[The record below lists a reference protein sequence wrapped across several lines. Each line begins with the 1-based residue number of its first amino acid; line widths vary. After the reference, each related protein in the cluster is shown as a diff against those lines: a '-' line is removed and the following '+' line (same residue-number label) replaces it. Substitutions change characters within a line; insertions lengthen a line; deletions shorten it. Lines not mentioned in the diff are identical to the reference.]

1 MPKSAYFLCLLFFC
15 LSPVLLSGQTDSL
28 ADPKA
33 WGFGARGNLLINQV
47 ALSNWQAGG
56 ESSLSGTVSI
66 NLSAKK
72 RFGRWVWDN
81 RLDLR
86 YGHQWLGDRSV
97 KTDDLIDLNTRLD
110 RRLSDRL
117 SISLM
122 LAFRTQF
129 AQGFEAS
136 VPDIFVS
143 DFLAPAYTNM
153 GVGLTYKAGEK
164 LSLFFSPSTAKWTLV
179 NNGRLADNGAFGVE
193 AAQVDSS
200 GNVISPGKK
209 SRFEIGGYMNV
220 LLTTVVAKNID
231 FRSKLDLFS
240 NYLNKPQ
247 NIDVNWENTLNLKV
261 NEYVTVQLVAH
272 LIYDNDI
279 VFTDVSGRGPRTQF
293 RESMGVGLNYAF

>member
-56 ESSLSGTVSI
+56 ESSLGGTVSI

-279 VFTDVSGRGPRTQF
+279 VFTDVNGRGPRTQF

>member
-72 RFGRWVWDN
+72 SFGRWVWDN

-279 VFTDVSGRGPRTQF
+279 VFTDVNGRGPRTQF

>member
-1 MPKSAYFLCLLFFC
+1 MKPTTFLSLVSVCFF
-15 LSPVLLSGQTDSL
+15 PVLSSGQADSL
-28 ADPKA
+28 IDPSG
-33 WGFGARGNLLINQV
+33 WDYGARGNLLVNQV

-72 RFGRWVWDN
+72 SFGHWAWDN

-86 YGHQWLGDRSV
+86 YGHQWLGGRSV
-97 KTDDLIDLNTRLD
+97 KTDDLIDLNSRLD
-110 RRLSDRL
+110 RRLFDRL
-117 SISLM
+117 SLSLM

-143 DFLAPAYTNM
+143 DFLAPAYTNV

-179 NNGRLADNGAFGVE
+179 NNGRLADNGAFGVD
-193 AAQVDSS
+193 AAEVDSS
-200 GNVISPGKK
+200 GNVITPGKK

-220 LLTTVVAKNID
+220 LFATDVAKNID

-272 LIYDNDI
+272 LIYDDDI
-279 VFTDVSGRGPRTQF
+279 VFTDANGRGPRTQF
-293 RESMGVGLNYAF
+293 RESMGVGLNYTF

>member
-1 MPKSAYFLCLLFFC
+1 MMKPSSFLSLLFVGLF
-15 LSPVLLSGQTDSL
+15 PVFSSAQADSL
-28 ADPKA
+28 TDPKG
-33 WGFGARGNLLINQV
+33 WSYGPRGNLLVNQV

-56 ESSLSGTVSI
+56 ESSLSGTISI

-72 RFGRWVWDN
+72 SFGRWVWDN

-97 KTDDLIDLNTRLD
+97 KTDDLIDLNSRLD

-117 SISLM
+117 SLSLM

-179 NNGRLADNGAFGVE
+179 NNERLANTGAFGVV
-193 AAQVDSS
+193 AAEVDSS
-200 GNVISPGKK
+200 GTVITPGKRR
-209 SRFEIGGYMNV
+209 RFEIGGYMNV
-220 LLTTVVAKNID
+220 LFTTDVAKNID

-272 LIYDNDI
+272 LIYDDDI
-279 VFTDVSGRGPRTQF
+279 VFTDANGRGPRTQF
-293 RESMGVGLNYAF
+293 RESMGVGLNYTF

>member
-72 RFGRWVWDN
+72 SFGRWVWDN

-143 DFLAPAYTNM
+143 DFLAPDLKT
-153 GVGLTYKAGEK
+153 T
-164 LSLFFSPSTAKWTLV
+164 SL
-179 NNGRLADNGAFGVE
+179 
-193 AAQVDSS
+193 
-200 GNVISPGKK
+200 
-209 SRFEIGGYMNV
+209 
-220 LLTTVVAKNID
+220 
-231 FRSKLDLFS
+231 
-240 NYLNKPQ
+240 
-247 NIDVNWENTLNLKV
+247 
-261 NEYVTVQLVAH
+261 
-272 LIYDNDI
+272 
-279 VFTDVSGRGPRTQF
+279 PR
-293 RESMGVGLNYAF
+293 

>member
-1 MPKSAYFLCLLFFC
+1 MGLWCTGQFAYQ
-15 LSPVLLSGQTDSL
+15 PSGTEQL
-28 ADPKA
+28 A
-33 WGFGARGNLLINQV
+33 
-47 ALSNWQAGG
+47 AGG

-72 RFGRWVWDN
+72 SFGRWVWDN

-153 GVGLTYKAGEK
+153 GVGLTYKAGQK
-164 LSLFFSPSTAKWTLV
+164 LSLFRPPRPS
-179 NNGRLADNGAFGVE
+179 GRW
-193 AAQVDSS
+193 S
-200 GNVISPGKK
+200 
-209 SRFEIGGYMNV
+209 
-220 LLTTVVAKNID
+220 TTVDWPI
-231 FRSKLDLFS
+231 
-240 NYLNKPQ
+240 
-247 NIDVNWENTLNLKV
+247 
-261 NEYVTVQLVAH
+261 TVHSV
-272 LIYDNDI
+272 
-279 VFTDVSGRGPRTQF
+279 
-293 RESMGVGLNYAF
+293 

>member
-1 MPKSAYFLCLLFFC
+1 MKPTSFLALLLVCFF
-15 LSPVLLSGQTDSL
+15 PVFLSGQADSL
-28 ADPKA
+28 TDPRGWA
-33 WGFGARGNLLINQV
+33 YGARGNLLVNQV

-72 RFGRWVWDN
+72 DFGRWIWDN
-81 RLDLR
+81 RLDIR

-97 KTDDLIDLNTRLD
+97 KTEDLIDLNSRLD

-117 SISLM
+117 SLSLM

-129 AQGFEAS
+129 ARGFEAS
-136 VPDIFVS
+136 VPGIFIS

-153 GVGLTYKAGEK
+153 GIGLTHKAGEK

-179 NNGRLADNGAFGVE
+179 NNSRLADNGAFGVK

-200 GNVISPGKK
+200 GTLISRGKR

-220 LLTTVVAKNID
+220 LFTTNVVKNID

-247 NIDVNWENTLNLKV
+247 NIDVNWENMLNLKV
-261 NEYVTVQLVAH
+261 NEYITVQLVAH
-272 LIYDNDI
+272 LIYDDDI
-279 VFTDVSGRGPRTQF
+279 VFTDANGPGPRTQF
-293 RESMGVGLNYAF
+293 RESMGVGLNYTF

>member
-72 RFGRWVWDN
+72 SFGRWVWDN

-153 GVGLTYKAGEK
+153 GVGLTYKAGQK

-200 GNVISPGKK
+200 GNVISPGKR

-279 VFTDVSGRGPRTQF
+279 VFTDVNGRGPRTQF

>member
-28 ADPKA
+28 ADPNA

-72 RFGRWVWDN
+72 SFGRWVWDN

-153 GVGLTYKAGEK
+153 GVGLTYKAGQK

-200 GNVISPGKK
+200 GNVISPGKR

-279 VFTDVSGRGPRTQF
+279 VFTDINGRGPRTQF

>member
-1 MPKSAYFLCLLFFC
+1 MTKPTSFLSLLFVCFF
-15 LSPVLLSGQTDSL
+15 PVFSSGQADSL
-28 ADPKA
+28 TDPKG
-33 WGFGARGNLLINQV
+33 WSYGARGNLLVNQV

-72 RFGRWVWDN
+72 SFGRWVWDN

-117 SISLM
+117 SLSLM

-136 VPDIFVS
+136 VPDIFAS

-200 GNVISPGKK
+200 GNVISPGKR

-279 VFTDVSGRGPRTQF
+279 VFTDVNGRGPRTQF